1 MWMNTID
8 AIFSGPEDSGLRTW
22 DPGSELE
29 YTVHVLRKQ
38 VACPGTIEEIGTR
51 A

>member
-1 MWMNTID
+1 MNTID
-8 AIFSGPEDSGLRTW
+8 AVFSGPEDSGLRTR
-22 DPGSELE
+22 DPGSELS

-38 VACPGTIEEIGTR
+38 VACPGTTEEIGTC